1 MTEFPSPSQPSSGQA
16 PGKRR
21 FHAALGLTSVSVLVN
36 LGLAALKIAVGVV
49 GHSYALIADGIE
61 SSADALTSAIV
72 WVGFRQALRPPDDD
86 HPFGHGKA
94 ESLAGLAVALALVAA
109 ALLIAVHGVQAVIHP
124 GATPKWYTLAV
135 LAFVIPLKAWMAR
148 RVHLEGHK
156 LDSSSLKSDAWHH
169 ASDAI
174 TSVAAF
180 IGISI
185 AIAGGPKFAAADGC
199 AALVAAVVIAINGFH
214 LIAPAFNEVMDGAPP
229 KDIEQTVRVLSEGV
243 AGVRAIEKCRIRK
256 SGLELYVDIHVV
268 VDGAIPVRDGHE
280 IAHAVK
286 DHLVASDLHIADVDV
301 HIEPDKA

>member
-1 MTEFPSPSQPSSGQA
+1 MTETSSPSPLPAPSPA
-16 PGKRR
+16 KKRR
-21 FHAALGLTSVSVLVN
+21 FHAALELTSVSVGIN
-36 LGLAALKIAVGVV
+36 LALAALKVAVGVV
-49 GHSYALIADGIE
+49 GHSYALVADGIE

-94 ESLAGLAVALALVAA
+94 ESLAGLAVSLALIAA
-109 ALLIAVHGVQAVIHP
+109 ALLIAVHGVEAVIHP
-124 GATPKWYTLAV
+124 GPTPQWYTLAV

-148 RVHLEGHK
+148 RVHAEGSK
-156 LDSSSLKSDAWHH
+156 LDSNSLKSDAWHH

-214 LIAPAFNEVMDGAPP
+214 LVAPAFNEVMDGAPP
-229 KDIEQTVRVLSEGV
+229 KDVEKTVRALAGKVDGV
-243 AGVRAIEKCRIRK
+243 VEIEKCRIRK
-256 SGLELYVDIHVV
+256 SGLELYVDIHVI
-268 VDGAIPVRDGHE
+268 VDGSIPVRDGHA

-286 DHLVASDLHIADVDV
+286 DALVAADLHIADVDV
-301 HIEPDKA
+301 HIEPDAA